1 MKPGISSVILSAAFM
16 LGVTATGLAQSSDVT
31 FQVPLNL
38 TRLSADLTKV
48 AVYCEITSDALPLVG
63 VGTIRRALKQ
73 VELTPSGGQI
83 VQTVSVVVPIPILD
97 TSNGTNATKAT
108 YACTL
113 SGFSQSLQ
121 RWSPF
126 GDSQSLPVQFR
137 LSPAPPSISGNF
149 TW

>member
-1 MKPGISSVILSAAFM
+1 MKLGISTAILSAAFM

-31 FQVPLNL
+31 FQVPVNL

-48 AVYCEITSDALPLVG
+48 AVYCEITSDALPLIGPVHKA
-63 VGTIRRALKQ
+63 TKQ
-73 VELTPSGGQI
+73 VELTPSGGQL

-97 TSNGTNATKAT
+97 TSNGKTAAA
-108 YACTL
+108 YQCML

-126 GDSQSLPVQFR
+126 GDSQTLPVQFR
-137 LSPAPPSISGNF
+137 LSPSPQSLIGNF

>member
-1 MKPGISSVILSAAFM
+1 MNPRMSGVILSVGCLLAM
-16 LGVTATGLAQSSDVT
+16 TATGVAQSSDVT

-48 AVYCEITSDALPLVG
+48 AVYCEITSNALPIVAAL
-63 VGTIRRALKQ
+63 GTGRAQKQ
-73 VELTPSGGQI
+73 VELTPSAGQL
-83 VQTVSVVVPIPILD
+83 VQTVSVVVPITTLD
-97 TSNGTNATKAT
+97 TSNGKTAADYK
-108 YACTL
+108 CTL

-126 GDSQSLPVQFR
+126 GDSQSLAVQFR
-137 LSPAPPSISGNF
+137 LSPAPPAMTGNF